1 MLLEKLLEEFDV
13 DPNTFSSEESKLF
26 DQYFEQISVRK
37 NTFLIKE
44 GEIEKYSYFIF

>member
-26 DQYFEQISVRK
+26 GFTGNQSGCK
-37 NTFLIKE
+37 
-44 GEIEKYSYFIF
+44 